1 MKVNIIC
8 IKWGTKFGPEYVNRL
23 HSMVKR
29 NITRDYRFIC
39 LTDRPEGIEAGIDVR
54 DIPETGIKAFDERE
68 PWVYTHGWL
77 KVSTFVKT
85 LHDIKGP
92 TLFLDLDVVIVD
104 KIDDFFDVPGDFV
117 VIRKWTDKIITG
129 NTSVY
134 RFNAGAHADALDYLK
149 NNLQKVLSEVR
160 NEQEFITHYLHKQ
173 GKVGYWPLAWCRSFK
188 RHCLPKPLGWF
199 GPAKVP
205 EGAKIII
212 FHGKPNPEDVING
225 KSGKFFRRVVPVQWV
240 SDHWR

>member
-39 LTDRPEGIEAGIDVR
+39 LTDRAEGIETDIDVR
-54 DIPETGIKAFDERE
+54 DIPLTGIQAFDERE
-68 PWVYTHGWL
+68 AWVYTHGWL

-104 KIDDFFDVPGDFV
+104 TIDEFFDVPGDFV

-173 GKVGYWPLAWCRSFK
+173 GKLNYWPLAWCRSFK
-188 RHCLPKPLGWF
+188 RHCLPKPL
-199 GPAKVP
+199 
-205 EGAKIII
+205 
-212 FHGKPNPEDVING
+212 DR
-225 KSGKFFRRVVPVQWV
+225 KSVV
-240 SDHWR
+240 